1 MTVTQFDSDT
11 GAARGVERIVRL
23 MAEGGPRWGVVVGD
37 HVHALRGDPFGDWGA
52 GGKLGRLDNAQLLA
66 PTRPT
71 KIVCVGLNYADH
83 ANESG
88 TEVPAEPLLFLKP
101 SSAVVGPGA
110 PIVLPSQSERVDYE
124 AELAVIIGRAGGR
137 PCRNVELDEAWQHVV
152 GVTCGNDVTARDL
165 QARDD
170 QWTRAKGFDTFCP
183 LGPWLVTGLDER
195 DVADLEIACLVN
207 GEVRQRATASDMV
220 FSPAELIAYVSRI
233 MTLEPGD
240 VVMTGTPEG
249 VGPLAPGDVVEIQVE
264 GVGTLRNP
272 VQRQEDPAA

>member
-1 MTVTQFDSDT
+1 MTFSGFDSDA
-11 GAARGVERIVRL
+11 GAVQGEQRIVRL
-23 MAEGGPRWGVVVGD
+23 MAEDGPRWGVVVGD
-37 HVHALRGDPFGDWGA
+37 HVHVLGGDPFGDWEA
-52 GGKLGRLDNAQLLA
+52 RGRLGPLGTAQLLA
-66 PTRPT
+66 PTVPT
-71 KIVCVGLNYADH
+71 KVVCVGLNYADH
-83 ANESG
+83 ADESG

-101 SSAVVGPGA
+101 PSAVLGPGA

-124 AELAVIIGRAGGR
+124 AELALVIGRAEGR
-137 PCRNVELDEAWQHVV
+137 PCRNVEPAEAWQHVV

-165 QARDD
+165 QARDS
-170 QWTRAKGFDTFCP
+170 QWTRVKGFDTFCP
-183 LGPWLVTGLDER
+183 LGPWLVTGLGESEA
-195 DVADLEIACLVN
+195 ADLEIACLVN

-220 FSPAELIAYVSRI
+220 FSPAELIAYVSGI

-272 VQRQEDPAA
+272 VQHEKDQET